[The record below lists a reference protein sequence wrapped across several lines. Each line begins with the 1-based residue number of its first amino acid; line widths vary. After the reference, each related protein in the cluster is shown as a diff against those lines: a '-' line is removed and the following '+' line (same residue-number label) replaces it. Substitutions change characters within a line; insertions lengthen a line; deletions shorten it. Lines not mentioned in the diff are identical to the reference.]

1 MLWGWFLN
9 LDVVYWF
16 REKQSSPKD
25 IFVEIQ
31 KLIIITISHRNSWS
45 QRLWPCEVGRK
56 MSLIREY
63 ISHHE
68 FIPLIHSNSGSLS
81 FLFSDFGRPSVCR
94 KMNVAKVRKTHNK
107 SESHWKV
114 HFCLEATSSLLH
126 SAQRQAL
133 FLDRVILWSYPA
145 FRSQ

>member
-81 FLFSDFGRPSVCR
+81 SRNITLPTKVRLVKSSPLLLLYFHFYNILLLSKKKKERERVFMKAKVGLGASYHG
-94 KMNVAKVRKTHNK
+94 VAK
-107 SESHWKV
+107 S
-114 HFCLEATSSLLH
+114 
-126 SAQRQAL
+126 
-133 FLDRVILWSYPA
+133 RVWLSN
-145 FRSQ
+145 